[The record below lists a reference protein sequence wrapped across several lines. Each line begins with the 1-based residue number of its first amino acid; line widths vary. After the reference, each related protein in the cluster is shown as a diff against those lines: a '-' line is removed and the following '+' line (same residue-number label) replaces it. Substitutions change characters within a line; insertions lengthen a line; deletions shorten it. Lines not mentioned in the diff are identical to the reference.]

1 MSLTKSCRIALTFA
15 LIALSPMSY
24 AHADDVEE
32 KDNTQLVQEDIS
44 DIEPSGIV
52 NVQAVG
58 KYSTQEGD
66 YANSNGSAQILW
78 DVQWSTSHGP
88 GGDRYIYMLNETDI
102 FVPKA
107 VESIHLTLGQAVS
120 SYFDEESI
128 ENDSVVSSQQV
139 EKSKNREDVRTM
151 IELKKDPGDIDFNS
165 FYQDDNGKW
174 KRIFAGEDI
183 PENYTKENM
192 LDVGSVAYVQ
202 EDLRNLPKGSIIP
215 EGIDESNLE
224 DYKMI
229 RIASDKKGMHTVRV
243 SGTINVSGAKSD
255 VYVPLRAT
263 NRIHYVNFDRQIEN
277 IPSQEIKNDAGEM
290 VKKDWVSPGPLPSF
304 SIKDKNINKENAKI
318 YAHNVNQ
325 LAGFYTTE
333 NCNVTMNTYDKNG
346 QSVINSAGIE
356 KIGRDVYD
364 INDIKRGT
372 EKEDSCDQ
380 SALRIKTDNISPVSY
395 THLTLPTKA

>member
-1 MSLTKSCRIALTFA
+1 MNLKKYCKTA
-15 LIALSPMSY
+15 LIFTLVALSPISY
-24 AHADDVEE
+24 AYADGTER
-32 KDNTQLVQEDIS
+32 KNNTQLVQEDIS
-44 DIEPSGIV
+44 DIEPGGII

-66 YANSNGSAQILW
+66 HANSNGSAQVLW

-102 FVPKA
+102 FIPKA
-107 VESIHLTLGQAVS
+107 VENIHLTLGQAVS
-120 SYFDEESI
+120 SYFEEEHI
-128 ENDSVVSSQQV
+128 ENDSVVSSQQL
-139 EKSKNREDVRTM
+139 EKSKTRNDVRTM

-174 KRIFAGEDI
+174 KRLFAGEDI

-192 LDVGSVAYVQ
+192 LDVGAVAFVQ
-202 EDLRNLPKGSIIP
+202 EDLKSLPKGSIIP
-215 EGIDESNLE
+215 EGIDESNLD

-277 IPSQEIKNDAGEM
+277 VPSQEIENDAGEM
-290 VKKDWVSPGPLPSF
+290 IKKDWVSPGPLPSF
-304 SIKDKNINKENAKI
+304 SIKDKKINKENAEI
-318 YAHNVNQ
+318 YDHDVNQ

-333 NCNVTMNTYDKNG
+333 NCKVTMNTYDKNG

-356 KIGRDVYD
+356 KIGRDIYD
-364 INDIKRGT
+364 INDIERGT
-372 EKEDSCDQ
+372 EKEDGCDQ
-380 SALRIKTDNISPVSY
+380 SALRIKTDNISQ
-395 THLTLPTKA
+395 LNLWEKILNWFR